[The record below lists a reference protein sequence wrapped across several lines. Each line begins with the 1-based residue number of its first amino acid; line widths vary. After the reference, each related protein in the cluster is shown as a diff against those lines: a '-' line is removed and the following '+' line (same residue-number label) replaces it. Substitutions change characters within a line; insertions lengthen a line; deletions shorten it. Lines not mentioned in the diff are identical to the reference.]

1 MPARAANHYSV
12 AFEAFLRGK
21 SIPYVNVDQAKQAL
35 FAKER
40 LKSFD
45 FVVYSKKGP
54 NILIDLK
61 GRSCVGR
68 AGNKKM
74 TRGFPTWTTQGDVA
88 DLAIWE
94 EVFGE
99 GFKGVLTFIYWVE
112 APKRPMPGMFEFK
125 DRWYL
130 LMGVD
135 LADYRQRMKKRSPK
149 WETVDLARADFK
161 SLARPLETWL

>member
-1 MPARAANHYSV
+1 MAGGSGNHYAV
-12 AFEAFLRGK
+12 AFEAFLRGR
-21 SIPYVNVDQAKQAL
+21 SIPFVNVDQAKRAL
-35 FAKER
+35 FSNEK

-54 NILIDLK
+54 NILVDLN

-68 AGNKKM
+68 NGKKKM
-74 TRGFPTWTTQGDVA
+74 KGGFQTWTTNLEVS

-112 APKRPMPGMFEFK
+112 RPKRPMPGMFEYK

-130 LMGVD
+130 LMGID
-135 LADYRQRMKKRSPK
+135 LADYKGRMKKRSSK
-149 WETVDLARADFK
+149 WETVDLARADFR
-161 SLARPLETWL
+161 SLARPLENWL